1 MKQFKQ
7 GVIDSLRI
15 PQALITI
22 MNDKTLKDLTVK
34 CTVLNGMLWLGSIL
48 VY

>member
-7 GVIDSLRI
+7 GLIDSLRI

-22 MNDKTLKDLTVK
+22 MNDNKNLTVK